1 MLIWLIGVA
10 LLVVIWGT
18 LWRSQ
23 PKLAFGILIGLP
35 VAWLISTFFIPYI
48 KSLPKIPLW
57 LAPLPVVTVALTL
70 FVFGVLIWT
79 RADRLPPP
87 RERAGDHGEEP
98 HGPDGH

>member
-10 LLVVIWGT
+10 LLVLIWGA

-35 VAWLISTFFIPYI
+35 VAWVISRVFVPYI

-57 LAPLPVVTVALTL
+57 LAPLPVVIVALTL
-70 FVFGVLIWT
+70 LVFGAIIWL

-87 RERAGDHGEEP
+87 RPSDEGEGP
-98 HGPDGH
+98 HGSHGH